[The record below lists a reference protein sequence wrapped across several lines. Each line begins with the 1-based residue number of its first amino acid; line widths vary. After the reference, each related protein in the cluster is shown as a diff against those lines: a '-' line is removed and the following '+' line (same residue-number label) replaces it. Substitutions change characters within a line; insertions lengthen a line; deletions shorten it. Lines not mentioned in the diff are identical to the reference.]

1 MKKATTKSAGTK
13 RNSGSK
19 KSSSTQRSVAA
30 KAPAKRATPAKKTSS
45 GPAKS
50 GSNASEDL
58 EKVMKEGLK
67 DIYYAEKQLAKALNK
82 MAKGAENA
90 ELKQGFETHREETLT
105 QIEKLE
111 QVFEMLGMR
120 AAGKKCPAMDGL
132 IEEGSEA
139 LEEYDKGPARD
150 AALIMSAQKVEH
162 YEIASYGSL
171 RTFAEVLGYT
181 DCAQIFEEI
190 LEQESATDE
199 KLTAVAQTVNEDAM
213 AAGEQGDDEDEE

>member
-1 MKKATTKSAGTK
+1 MKKATTKSAGAK
-13 RNSGSK
+13 RSSGSK
-19 KSSSTQRSVAA
+19 NSSSTQRGVAA
-30 KAPAKRATPAKKTSS
+30 KAPAKRAAPKKASSKSSAKGGSS
-45 GPAKS
+45 
-50 GSNASEDL
+50 ASEDL

-171 RTFAEVLGYT
+171 RTFAEVLGYS

-199 KLTAVAQTVNEDAM
+199 KLTTVAQTVNEDAM
-213 AAGEQGDDEDEE
+213 AAGEGDDEDEE